1 MVARGNPTRGNASA
15 MVPGSWLSKHFDTL
29 KEVRMSIS
37 ELCMILGVMIAF
49 ATFALKTLEF
59 QNR

>member
-1 MVARGNPTRGNASA
+1 

-29 KEVRMSIS
+29 KEVRMSIY

-59 QNR
+59 RNR